1 MPDFNGTPGDD
12 TLTGI
17 DGTDNITGGGGNDVI
32 DGREQQD
39 ISIYSGSYD
48 EYKIEFQQDGTVR
61 ITDSVEG
68 RDGTDTLTSVEYAQ
82 FSDKTVNLQPAQDI
96 VFVVD
101 TTGSM
106 GGDIAA
112 VRNSALEII
121 EAIFNPDNGLLNS
134 RVALIGFNDPGIEI
148 QLEFTNDA
156 DPAVR
161 KAAMIEAINRLYADG
176 GGDTPE
182 VTFTGLLAALDGT
195 IGAWRDDAAQ
205 RRIFV
210 FGDASAK
217 DPELADEV
225 YALAD
230 DVTPGDGAV
239 SPVTIDAIVL
249 RGNSAAARDFRDI
262 AEQTGGTFHEAA
274 NSQDLVEVILTALA
288 QATELPDFLSGTVRP
303 NLIDGLAGDD
313 TLDGLEGNDTL
324 LGREGDDNLIG
335 GLGDD
340 LLVGHEG
347 NDLIEA
353 GAGRDR
359 VYGGLGD
366 DEIAGHRDNDRLHG
380 NGGNDTIIAG
390 LGDDL
395 VFGGLGD
402 DFISGNEGN
411 DDLRGHD
418 GNDTL
423 KGVDGADTLRGST
436 GDDSLDGGAGE
447 DVLLAGA
454 GTDSLT
460 GGAGNDRMVGHGGD
474 DLLRGGNGSDTL
486 NGGNGAD
493 TLAGGRDADLL
504 MGKDGRDLLQGDGGA
519 DTLNGGNGADTLTGG
534 AGADSFVFPGDSLRD
549 RVTDFD
555 LAEDRIL
562 VIGENPVMSVVAVA
576 AGTLVVMDDASLL
589 LEGVTAT
596 LDQISFELLA

>member
-48 EYKIEFQQDGTVR
+48 EYQIEFQQDGTVR
-61 ITDSVEG
+61 ITDTVEG

-96 VFVVD
+96 VFVID
-101 TTGSM
+101 QSGSM
-106 GGDIAA
+106 SDDIAA
-112 VRNSALEII
+112 VANNATLLL

-134 RVALIGFNDPGIEI
+134 RVGIISYEISPRIVLPFTDQALAEDRKTALTEALAGIGTFGGTEN
-148 QLEFTNDA
+148 
-156 DPAVR
+156 VS
-161 KAAMIEAINRLYADG
+161 AA
-176 GGDTPE
+176 
-182 VTFTGLLAALDGT
+182 LLAALDGRV
-195 IGAWRDDAAQ
+195 GAWREDASI
-205 RRIFV
+205 RRIFL
-210 FGDASAK
+210 FTDERGD
-217 DPELADEV
+217 DTGRLEEV
-225 YALAD
+225 YEAAQSAFTGVEGAD
-230 DVTPGDGAV
+230 PVKVAITAISIGNYNQVNAV
-239 SPVTIDAIVL
+239 L
-249 RGNSAAARDFRDI
+249 QQI
-262 AEQTGGTFHEAA
+262 ADRTGGDLLTTSNAA
-274 NSQDLVEVILTALA
+274 ELIDILLSSLA

-359 VYGGLGD
+359 AYGGLGD

-380 NGGNDTIIAG
+380 NAGNDTIIAG
-390 LGDDL
+390 LGNDV

-402 DFISGNEGN
+402 DFISGNEGD

-423 KGVDGADTLRGST
+423 KGVSGADTLRGSL
-436 GDDSLDGGAGE
+436 GDDSLDGGAGD
-447 DVLLAGA
+447 DVLQAGA

-460 GGAGNDRMVGHGGD
+460 GGAGNDRLVGHGGD
-474 DLLRGGNGSDTL
+474 DLLRGGNDSDTL
-486 NGGNGAD
+486 NGGTGAD

-534 AGADSFVFPGDSLRD
+534 DGADTFVFPTDLPRD

-562 VIGENPVMSVVAVA
+562 IVGENPVLTAVAVA
-576 AGTLVVMDDASLL
+576 EGTLLRMDGASLL

-596 LDQISFELLA
+596 LDQITVELLA